1 MEKLILAQ
9 DTSNVDDTDVLSVEM
24 RERDKKRRCI
34 KAKRKMSTSSEDE
47 ESFVNKENSPIRN
60 RKLPSFP
67 QIDKFRCSSSTS
79 MKETSRQHIEN
90 TVCNDI
96 LTNAIRNNEINMYK
110 YNDKFYCFCSFQ
122 KMIECVHSFKIR
134 TNVLR

>member
-9 DTSNVDDTDVLSVEM
+9 DTSNVDDTDVPSAEM
-24 RERDKKRRCI
+24 REREKKRRRI

-47 ESFVNKENSPIRN
+47 ESFANKENSPIQN

-67 QIDKFRCSSSTS
+67 QIDKFTSSRTS

-90 TVCNDI
+90 TVCNYI
-96 LTNAIRNNEINMYK
+96 LTMY
-110 YNDKFYCFCSFQ
+110 
-122 KMIECVHSFKIR
+122 
-134 TNVLR
+134 

>member
-9 DTSNVDDTDVLSVEM
+9 NTSNVDDTDVPSAEIKE
-24 RERDKKRRCI
+24 REKKKRRI
-34 KAKRKMSTSSEDE
+34 KAKRKTLQRTKSHSQIKKI
-47 ESFVNKENSPIRN
+47 VQYKIENS
-60 RKLPSFP
+60 LLFFP
-67 QIDKFRCSSSTS
+67 QIDKFRFSSSTS

-90 TVCNDI
+90 TVCNNI

-110 YNDKFYCFCSFQ
+110 YNDKLYCFCSFQ
-122 KMIECVHSFKIR
+122 KMIECVHSFKIK